1 MSTLAADSFGFDA
14 ERQRLARELF
24 TTRLRLGIAR
34 SAGFGLAIL
43 AFLLSGASAAL
54 RDWAGDGPWWTVFAY
69 FTVLYFALWIAGL
82 PFSIVSH
89 RLEVRYGL
97 SRQSWRGWALD
108 DAKSLAIGYGLTLV
122 AVEVLYWLLR
132 EFPAIWWVIV
142 WVLGIGV
149 SVAASIIAPVVFLR
163 IFYKSN
169 RLDNPELEARLK
181 ALAERAGLR
190 VLGVH
195 VVQSSVKSSRSN
207 AALAGAGRTRRI
219 VLTDTLLKTHGP
231 DEIETILAHELAHQ
245 KHRDPAVGF
254 ATFILTSLVSL
265 AALQAILPW
274 AVDLLGF
281 GGIADM
287 AGLPILMLATGI
299 LSLAFDPIERA
310 LSRWR
315 EFRADRTALEI
326 TGKPEAFASAMV
338 KLHDTNLS
346 LARPPRF
353 IELLLMTHPAAWRRV
368 SAAREFPGR
377 ALK

>member
-1 MSTLAADSFGFDA
+1 MSALAADSFGFDA

-34 SAGFGLAIL
+34 SAGFGVAIL
-43 AFLLSGASAAL
+43 VFLLSGASAAL
-54 RDWAGDGPWWTVFAY
+54 REWAGEGPWWTVFAY

-132 EFPAIWWVIV
+132 EFPAAWWVIV
-142 WVLGIGV
+142 WALGIGV
-149 SVAASIIAPVVFLR
+149 SVAASIVAPVLFVR

-181 ALAERAGLR
+181 ALAERAGMR

-245 KHRDPAVGF
+245 KHRDPAIGF

-265 AALQAILPW
+265 AALQAILRW
-274 AVDLLGF
+274 AAGLLGF
-281 GGIADM
+281 RGIADV
-287 AGLPILMLATGI
+287 AGLPILMLAAAMM
-299 LSLAFDPIERA
+299 SLAFDPIERA

-315 EFRADRTALEI
+315 ESRADRTALEI

-338 KLHDTNLS
+338 KLHDANLS
-346 LARPPRF
+346 LARPPRL
-353 IELLLMTHPAAWRRV
+353 IELFLMTHPAAWRRV
-368 SAAREFPGR
+368 SAARAFTGR

>member
-1 MSTLAADSFGFDA
+1 VSALAADSFGFDS

-34 SAGFGLAIL
+34 SAGFGVAIL
-43 AFLLSGASAAL
+43 VFLLSGTSTAL
-54 RDWAGDGPWWTVFAY
+54 RDWAGDGTWWNVFAY
-69 FTVLYFALWIAGL
+69 FTVLYFALWVAGL
-82 PFSIVSH
+82 PFSLVGH

-97 SRQSWRGWALD
+97 SRQTWRGWGFD

-132 EFPAIWWVIV
+132 EFPAIWWLIV

-149 SVAASIIAPVVFLR
+149 SVAASVVAPVLFLR

-181 ALAERAGLR
+181 ALAERAGVR

-195 VVQSSVKSSRSN
+195 VVQSSTKSTRSN

-254 ATFILTSLVSL
+254 AMFILTSLVSL

-274 AVDLLGF
+274 AAGFLGF
-281 GGIADM
+281 RGIADV

-299 LSLAFDPIERA
+299 LSLAFDPVERA

-315 EFRADRTALEI
+315 ESRADRTALEI

-338 KLHDTNLS
+338 KLHDANLS

-353 IELLLMTHPAAWRRV
+353 IEFLLMTHPAAWRRV

>member
-1 MSTLAADSFGFDA
+1 MSALAGDSFGFDA

-34 SAGFGLAIL
+34 SAGFGVAIL
-43 AFLLSGASAAL
+43 VFLLSGASAAL
-54 RDWAGDGPWWTVFAY
+54 RDWAGDGPLWSVFAY
-69 FTVLYFALWIAGL
+69 FTVLYVALWIAGL
-82 PFSIVSH
+82 PFSIVSY

-97 SRQSWRGWALD
+97 SRQSWGGWTLD
-108 DAKSLAIGYGLTLV
+108 DVKSLAIGYGLTLV

-132 EFPAIWWVIV
+132 EFPATWWIIV

-149 SVAASIIAPVVFLR
+149 SVAGAVVAPVLFLR

-181 ALAERAGLR
+181 ALAERAGMR

-207 AALAGAGRTRRI
+207 AGLAGAGRTRRI

-245 KHRDPAVGF
+245 KHRDPAIGF
-254 ATFILTSLVSL
+254 ATFILTSFVSL
-265 AALQAILPW
+265 AFLQAVLPW
-274 AVDLLGF
+274 AAGVLGLR
-281 GGIADM
+281 GIADV
-287 AGLPILMLATGI
+287 AGLPILMLATAVI
-299 LSLAFDPIERA
+299 SLAFDPIERA

-315 EFRADRTALEI
+315 ESRADRTALEI
-326 TGKPEAFASAMV
+326 TGKAEAFASAMV
-338 KLHDTNLS
+338 KLHDANLS
-346 LARPPRF
+346 LARPPRL

-368 SAAREFPGR
+368 SAARAFPGR